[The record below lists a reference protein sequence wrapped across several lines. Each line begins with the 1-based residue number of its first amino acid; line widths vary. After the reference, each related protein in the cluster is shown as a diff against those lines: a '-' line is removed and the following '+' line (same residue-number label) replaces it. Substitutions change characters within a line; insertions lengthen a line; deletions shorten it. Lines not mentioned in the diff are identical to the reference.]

1 MTNSVLKWKH
11 LLPRFNSISAIK
23 ETIVT
28 GDAVSAEA
36 IMAVQAAGTQGN
48 IISEGVR
55 NITEGVNPEEQVTG
69 IMRSPEANADVIVA
83 ETRDAWKQ

>member
-1 MTNSVLKWKH
+1 MHILFT
-11 LLPRFNSISAIK
+11 IK

-48 IISEGVR
+48 IILEGVR

-69 IMRSPEANADVIVA
+69 IMRSLEANADVIAA
-83 ETRDAWKQ
+83 ETRDAA